1 MSKDEQV
8 CTWDY
13 FGDNSKNF
21 SGGLNQPVASSFDF
35 AQGPI
40 TKDQLLE
47 WVDHPDYACPDVVQ
61 FDYQRLT
68 ELISNCLANREKVSH
83 LGLPPVFWRLLEENL
98 VKAENLWGFTLSD
111 YIGWTKQG
119 LSESPNQRESV
130 FTTATQLH
138 ILFSSWYEKHGDS
151 LSGTGEVV
159 WDEVL
164 SEVKFSQGRLDRIRV
179 SFEGVE
185 QPFFLWEV
193 DYPADERPESTVTIQ
208 SPEIAAW
215 FVLFSLHKVFRLF
228 GLLVA
233 ELLLD
238 PSDEHDAE
246 LTHYMFEY
254 WTDIQAAMA
263 VAQYWYDRIYSLGE
277 TLKEFNGRAQI
288 LANQFNSYEVGGEV
302 KKPEIPYQ
310 AIGRVKLLNWFSRS
324 NDWGM
329 VELDVWMAHWAA
341 INNELPPQD
350 HGELKRYYTQ
360 WFESA
365 KQSACGNLDLLAV
378 LNREC
383 EYPSSDLAGIAVM
396 RLLCNSAGKRLSD
409 DSAGKL
415 LGAAKKKYV
424 QFEES
429 VKNYRKHYNSLTE
442 RHRRTKAKEAAK
454 DIATAKL
461 KVSLSKSK

>member
-8 CTWDY
+8 RTWDY

-47 WVDHPDYACPDVVQ
+47 WVDQPDYACPDVVQ

-138 ILFSSWYEKHGDS
+138 ILFSSWYEKYGES
-151 LSGTGEVV
+151 LNGTGDVI

-164 SEVKFSQGRLDRIRV
+164 SETKFSQGTLDRIRV
-179 SFEGVE
+179 SLDGAEK
-185 QPFFLWEV
+185 PFFLWEV
-193 DYPADERPESTVTIQ
+193 DYLSANKPELTITIQ
-208 SPEIAAW
+208 SPEIASW

-233 ELLLD
+233 DVLRGPSEGDDVELMHHL
-238 PSDEHDAE
+238 
-246 LTHYMFEY
+246 FEY
-254 WTDIQAAMA
+254 WADIQAAMA
-263 VAQYWYDRIYSLGE
+263 VAQYWYDRIYSLHE
-277 TLKEFNGRAQI
+277 TLTEFGKRVSSEAETMTLEELEKPDAPLLHVGRLRLFNWFKNPTSSGAAFSQWQAFWMAKNGQIEPPNETEWDHEGVRLVCAELRCSFQTALMKLAFDQAVADFRKSHPYEKDLLLILDRKNPKPTANDLEVLVTMLIGNEAGSAKTSFIRARNEFAEYREKVDSFRKEFPKTFQ
-288 LANQFNSYEVGGEV
+288 ANKGKVR
-302 KKPEIPYQ
+302 KKLI
-310 AIGRVKLLNWFSRS
+310 
-324 NDWGM
+324 
-329 VELDVWMAHWAA
+329 
-341 INNELPPQD
+341 
-350 HGELKRYYTQ
+350 
-360 WFESA
+360 
-365 KQSACGNLDLLAV
+365 
-378 LNREC
+378 
-383 EYPSSDLAGIAVM
+383 AG
-396 RLLCNSAGKRLSD
+396 
-409 DSAGKL
+409 
-415 LGAAKKKYV
+415 
-424 QFEES
+424 
-429 VKNYRKHYNSLTE
+429 
-442 RHRRTKAKEAAK
+442 
-454 DIATAKL
+454 
-461 KVSLSKSK
+461 